1 MYYLDSQAQ
10 LDCCI
15 EDREYV
21 SGWILSRTL
30 SISIPIQGRH
40 SGIALWT
47 MNDPRT
53 SPEVLQ
59 ETYTN

>member
-15 EDREYV
+15 EDEEYV
-21 SGWILSRTL
+21 KWLDPDPEVAYFTKE
-30 SISIPIQGRH
+30 GRH

-47 MNDPRT
+47 MNPRT